1 MIEEYVKIK
10 NNAGK
15 ETHLRI
21 SMDYTLGGTN
31 WYSHEEIT
39 RGYYLY
45 AIPCEL
51 SNRGSYTEVSTVL
64 GRGLK
69 ILLKPVARRSKK
81 AEDAAIRMA
90 EERKNELIAAVC
102 ERYGYEVEE

>member
-1 MIEEYVKIK
+1 MMKEYVKIK
-10 NNAGK
+10 NNAEN
-15 ETHLRI
+15 ETHLCI

-31 WYSHEEIT
+31 WYNYEEIT

-45 AIPCEL
+45 VTPCRL
-51 SNRGSYTEVSTVL
+51 DNRGDYQTVSQVL

-69 ILLKPVARRSKK
+69 MLLKPVARRSKK

>member
-1 MIEEYVKIK
+1 MMKEYVKIK
-10 NNAGK
+10 NNAEH
-15 ETHLRI
+15 ETHLCI

-31 WYSHEEIT
+31 WYNYEEIT

-45 AIPCEL
+45 VTPCEL
-51 SNRGSYTEVSTVL
+51 SNRGSYTAVSTVL
-64 GRGLK
+64 GKGLK

-81 AEDAAIRMA
+81 AEDIAIQMA
-90 EERKNELIAAVC
+90 EERKAELIAAVC